1 MSKFDNI
8 VIPETN
14 RLYSSETQF
23 VYIDRIYGGVHKSD
37 KRLIQKDG
45 TTYKGRID
53 KRSIKLKDGTLGMVH
68 CTADNRW
75 FDRCGMPIDK
85 PKNLITRK
93 SGDE

>member
-1 MSKFDNI
+1 
-8 VIPETN
+8 
-14 RLYSSETQF
+14 
-23 VYIDRIYGGVHKSD
+23 
-37 KRLIQKDG
+37 
-45 TTYKGRID
+45 
-53 KRSIKLKDGTLGMVH
+53 MVH